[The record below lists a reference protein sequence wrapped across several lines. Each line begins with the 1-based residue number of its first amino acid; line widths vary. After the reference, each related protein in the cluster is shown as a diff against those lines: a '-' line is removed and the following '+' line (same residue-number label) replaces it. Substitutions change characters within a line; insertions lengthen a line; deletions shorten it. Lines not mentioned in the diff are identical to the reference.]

1 MVDNKLS
8 ETDVNDYSHCNSNK
22 IINIEDP
29 VLENTNVEKKS
40 YKDVITFYVRYKT
53 VRGIKPLYFVF
64 LVVAGYV
71 KDRDDGCIEN
81 GDDGC
86 INIKIMDVLR
96 TVMMI

>member
-40 YKDVITFYVRYKT
+40 YKDVITFYVRYK
-53 VRGIKPLYFVF
+53 RY
-64 LVVAGYV
+64 VV
-71 KDRDDGCIEN
+71 
-81 GDDGC
+81 
-86 INIKIMDVLR
+86 
-96 TVMMI
+96 